1 MTRPAL
7 VHTPVLVHEVLAHL
21 PDVKDLKVID
31 ATLNGG
37 GHTMA
42 IIGTHPNA
50 KVLGFE
56 WDPVLAKTFV
66 GDHPELA
73 GAVSVVN
80 ESYVQMARVA
90 SRRSFTPHAVLM
102 DLGLSSWHYEG
113 SMRGFSFL
121 RDEPLDMR
129 FDPDSIGTTAADIV
143 NQAGQE
149 DLEHLIRDL
158 GEERFAPEIAAA
170 IIHRRR
176 REPILTTDVLVQT
189 VADAVP
195 AGYRHARL
203 HFATKTFQALRMEV
217 NEELPNVGKGIDAA
231 LRVLSPGGR
240 LMVISFHGGE
250 DKLVREKFKEAV
262 SAGAAHWVQRRT
274 IRPLWTE
281 IKENPRARS
290 AKLKIIETNEP
301 AEDQ

>member
-1 MTRPAL
+1 M
-7 VHTPVLVHEVLAHL
+7 HIPVLVSEVLAHL

-42 IIGTHPNA
+42 IVGTRPDA
-50 KVLGFE
+50 RVLGID
-56 WDPVLAKTFV
+56 WDPVLAAAFPKE
-66 GDHPELA
+66 HPELA
-73 GAVSVVN
+73 DAVTVVN
-80 ESYVQMARVA
+80 DSYVNMARIA
-90 SRRSFTPHAVLM
+90 AKRSFKPHAVLM

-129 FDPDSIGTTAADIV
+129 FDPNGIGTTAADIV
-143 NQAGQE
+143 NQSGQE
-149 DLEHLIRDL
+149 DLEHMFREL

-176 REPILTTDVLVQT
+176 REPILTTQELVDVVGG
-189 VADAVP
+189 AVP
-195 AGYRHARL
+195 RGYRNSRI
-203 HFATKTFQALRMEV
+203 HFATKTFQALRMFV
-217 NEELPNVGKGIDAA
+217 NDELGNVRAGIDAA
-231 LRVLSPGGR
+231 LQVLQSRGR

-250 DKLVREKFKEAV
+250 DKLVREAFKEAV
-262 SAGAAHWVQRRT
+262 RGGRARWVQRRT

-290 AKLKIIETNEP
+290 AKLKIIEII
-301 AEDQ
+301 